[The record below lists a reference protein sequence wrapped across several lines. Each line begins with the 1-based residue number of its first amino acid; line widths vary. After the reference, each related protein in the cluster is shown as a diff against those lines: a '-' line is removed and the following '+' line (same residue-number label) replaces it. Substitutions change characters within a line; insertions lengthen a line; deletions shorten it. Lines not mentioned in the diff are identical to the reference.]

1 MFEIFSNNRSL
12 SPTFITFLKWS
23 EVKVKVARSCRT
35 LCDPMNHTV
44 HGIFQARILEWVT
57 FPLLQ
62 GIFPT
67 QGLNPGLPHCRR
79 ILYQLCYKGSPRILE
94 WVAYPFFS
102 GSSWPR
108 NRSAVC
114 RTAGGFFTYWAI
126 REAQLFFY
134 SLLNKTPF
142 WLSRSSVNSMLLYAG
157 ISYPYTT
164 WLKAAFNIAFLPP
177 QPLSLGF

>member
-1 MFEIFSNNRSL
+1 MLHPHSVSL
-12 SPTFITFLKWS
+12 ALLL
-23 EVKVKVARSCRT
+23 KVAQLCLT
-35 LCDPMNHTV
+35 LCDPMDYIV
-44 HGIFQARILEWVT
+44 HGILQARILEWVA

-62 GIFPT
+62 GIFPS
-67 QGLNPGLPHCRR
+67 QGLNPGLPHCRQV
-79 ILYQLCYKGSPRILE
+79 LYQLCHKGSPRILE
-94 WVAYPFFS
+94 WVAYPSFS
-102 GSSWPR
+102 GSSWQR

-114 RTAGGFFTYWAI
+114 CIAGGFFTYWAI
-126 REAQLFFY
+126 REAQLFY

-142 WLSRSSVNSMLLYAG
+142 WLSRSSVSSMLLYAR